1 MISFELKGAPELAE
15 AVARMQ
21 ARATLAVSAAMY
33 QEAEGIMTESKRL
46 VPVDEGTLR
55 NSGFVKQPTMKKY
68 GRGRL
73 MQTEEIVVE
82 MGYGGAASG
91 YAVYL
96 HEGTGPAVGRAA
108 FFPPVDVIR
117 EWVRRVMGV
126 KSDELDSV
134 AFLVARSIGRKGL
147 RPRKFLEIPFKAR
160 ASTMVPRLARRVRG
174 MVERVG

>member
-46 VPVDEGTLR
+46 VDVDEGTLR
-55 NSGFVKQPTMKKY
+55 NSGFVNPPDIKAD
-68 GRGRL
+68 
-73 MQTEEIVVE
+73 EIEVV
-82 MGYGGAASG
+82 MGYGAPHGIW
-91 YAVYL
+91 L
-96 HEGTGPAVGRAA
+96 HEGTGPAVGRPA
-108 FFPPVDVIR
+108 FMPPVAPFA
-117 EWVRRVMGV
+117 EWARRVLG
-126 KSDELDSV
+126 DESLGFV
-134 AFLVARSIGRKGL
+134 IARAVGRKGL

-174 MVERVG
+174 MVERAR